1 MMNVIVIITTYSPK
15 NESCVIYQVLKLISL
30 IFYTVKRQIDR
41 KQALFVKNERYLSL
55 SNIPTFTAVRV
66 IVVYRAIIFKLKEEK
81 MRKKI
86 ILDCDPGHDDAIAIL
101 LAYGN
106 PDIDLLAVTTVVG
119 NQTLDKVSRNALA
132 IAEIANIR
140 GIPFAKGAV
149 RPLVR
154 EVEVAPSIHGESG
167 LDGPVLPEPT
177 QQHVSQHAVQLIIDL
192 IMSHPE
198 KTITLVPTGG
208 LTNIALAAR
217 LEPRIIDRVKEVVL
231 MGGGY
236 HTGNWSAVAEFNIK
250 IDPEAA
256 HIVFNAGWKVTMV
269 GLDLTHQALA
279 TPDVVERIAAIN
291 TKPAKF
297 VVELLDFFGK
307 MYKQAQGFDYPPV
320 HDPCAVAY
328 VIDPTLIETQKVPV
342 NIELTGTH
350 TLGMTVADF
359 RYPPKECNTYVAKVL
374 DRERFWDLVID
385 AITRLQ

>member
-1 MMNVIVIITTYSPK
+1 
-15 NESCVIYQVLKLISL
+15 
-30 IFYTVKRQIDR
+30 
-41 KQALFVKNERYLSL
+41 
-55 SNIPTFTAVRV
+55 
-66 IVVYRAIIFKLKEEK
+66 

-119 NQTLDKVSRNALA
+119 NQTLEKVSRNALA

-140 GIPFAKGAV
+140 GTPFAKGAI

-167 LDGPVLPEPT
+167 LDGPVLPEAT
-177 QQHVSQHAVQLIIDL
+177 QQHVTQHAVQLIIDL

-279 TPDVVERIAAIN
+279 TPEVVERIAAIN

-385 AITRLQ
+385 AIKRLQ